1 MKNFFGVFLLTDNK
15 QKKGI
20 YLFCFLLVIVSCL
33 EVLSIGM
40 VIPFS
45 LVILNNSD
53 YLFNINLIFT
63 KFNVQP
69 IKDLLTLKIVILFL
83 FIFIF
88 IIKFIS
94 ISILSSSKNKF
105 VYKLKAS
112 WQQKVFLNYLKKEY
126 FFFYKKNQSN
136 LILNCINHI
145 DNFTQNGLLGIMEF
159 VTEIVILLSLFIL
172 LLFLEPLGCFFV
184 SLIGLLF
191 FLIYSYLTKKKIKK
205 LGLLRAVS
213 EKNLYNNTKE
223 TLSGLKEIFMYQKQ
237 QYFFEK
243 FRLSSNMLAESN
255 FKHQNLIDLPR
266 FLLELLAVLCFVVL
280 VLILLIFDTYSDLV
294 LTKLGVFAAV
304 TFKLLPSLNRLSVS
318 LTKIRYGI
326 SSFDAIKKEVIP
338 NLNTENNLFIK
349 KKENL
354 LFEKFIE
361 LKNVDFSYTD
371 TAVLSGINLKIKKN
385 SIIGIEGDSG
395 SGKSTLVNIISG
407 LLKPNKGYLLV
418 DGIKI
423 NKDNIDSWMGKI
435 GYIPQDLFLLEDTI
449 RNNIIFFTPSETTE
463 HNQNLINIYKKTNLN
478 IFVNKFKKKFNTI
491 IHKNPNN
498 LSGGQI
504 QRIAIA
510 RTLYKGSDLLIF
522 DEATSSLDLKNQ
534 KKIIKILKDLKG
546 KKTIIIIS
554 HQKFILSIC
563 DLIYKFSEG
572 NLILAK
578 KKIF

>member
-1 MKNFFGVFLLTDNK
+1 MKDFFGVFLLTDSK

-63 KFNVQP
+63 KFNVHP
-69 IKDLLTLKIVILFL
+69 IKDLLTLKIIILFL

-88 IIKFIS
+88 IIKFIF
-94 ISILSSSKNKF
+94 ISILSSNKNKF

-112 WQQKVFLNYLKKEY
+112 WQQKVFLNYLKKDY
-126 FFFYKKNQSN
+126 FFFYKKNQSS

-159 VTEIVILLSLFIL
+159 ITEIVILLSLFIL

-191 FLIYSYLTKKKIKK
+191 FLIYSYLTKNKIKK

-237 QYFFEK
+237 EYFFEK

-255 FKHQNLIDLPR
+255 FKHQTLIDLPR

-280 VLILLIFDTYSDLV
+280 VLILLIFDTYNDLV

-326 SSFDAIKKEVIP
+326 SSFDAIKNEVIP
-338 NLNTENNLFIK
+338 HLNTENNLFIK
-349 KKENL
+349 KNENFI
-354 LFEKFIE
+354 FEKFIE
-361 LKNVDFSYTD
+361 LKNIDFSYTD
-371 TAVLSGINLKIKKN
+371 TKVLSSINLKIKKN
-385 SIIGIEGDSG
+385 SIIGIEGESG

-407 LLKPNKGYLLV
+407 LLRPNKGSVLV

-423 NKDNIDSWMGKI
+423 NKGNIDSWMGKI

-449 RNNIIFFTPSETTE
+449 KDNVVFFTPCDTAK
-463 HNQNLINIYKKTNLN
+463 HKKNLINIYKKTNLN

-491 IHKNPNN
+491 IRKNPNN

-510 RTLYKGSDLLIF
+510 RTLYKGSDLLIL

-534 KKIIKILKDLKG
+534 KKIIKILKNLKG

-563 DLIYKFSEG
+563 DLIYKFSKG
-572 NLILAK
+572 KIILTK
-578 KKIF
+578 K

>member
-1 MKNFFGVFLLTDNK
+1 MKDFFGVFLLTDNK

-45 LVILNNSD
+45 LVILNDSD

-69 IKDLLTLKIVILFL
+69 INDLLTLKIIILFL
-83 FIFIF
+83 FLFIF

-94 ISILSSSKNKF
+94 ISILSSNKNKF
-105 VYKLKAS
+105 VYRLKAS
-112 WQQKVFLNYLKKEY
+112 WQQKVFLNYLKKDY

-159 VTEIVILLSLFIL
+159 ITEIVILLSLFIL

-191 FLIYSYLTKKKIKK
+191 FLIYSYLTKNKIKK

-213 EKNLYNNTKE
+213 EKNLYKNTKE

-237 QYFFEK
+237 EYFFEK

-255 FKHQNLIDLPR
+255 FKHQTLSELPK

-280 VLILLIFDTYSDLV
+280 VLILLTFDNYTGLV

-326 SSFDAIKKEVIP
+326 SSFDAIKNEVIP
-338 NLNTENNLFIK
+338 HLNTENNMFIK
-349 KKENL
+349 KKKNL

-371 TAVLSGINLKIKKN
+371 TKVLSSINLQIKKN

-407 LLKPNKGYLLV
+407 LLKPNKGYVLV

-423 NKDNIDSWMGKI
+423 NKDNIDSWMSKI

-449 RNNIIFFTPSETTE
+449 KNNIIFHTPCSSKE

-478 IFVNKFKKKFNTI
+478 TFVYKFKNKFNTV

-510 RTLYKGSDLLIF
+510 RTLYKGSDLLIL

-534 KKIIKILKDLKG
+534 KKIVKILKDLK
-546 KKTIIIIS
+546 KQKTIIIIS
-554 HQKFILSIC
+554 HQNFIYSIC
-563 DLIYKFSEG
+563 DVVYKISDG
-572 NLILAK
+572 KISLVK
-578 KKIF
+578 K